1 MKDKKI
7 IVDDVHDHIHD
18 YLVLMFEKSLDAEI
32 SRKNSLENLS
42 GQLIALNTLAS
53 GVLALYI
60 DKVLSCQIKAAL
72 LLIFLSLI
80 TSVISLHRF
89 QYKTFPYPNDI
100 LRSTYES
107 YGNYVRKEQTMTSY
121 ADYLDKITRSLAIRN
136 TKVVWLL
143 TISISFFLAGIMFV
157 FVPLIFK

>member
-100 LRSTYES
+100 F
-107 YGNYVRKEQTMTSY
+107 
-121 ADYLDKITRSLAIRN
+121 KIHL
-136 TKVVWLL
+136 
-143 TISISFFLAGIMFV
+143 
-157 FVPLIFK
+157 